1 MPLDP
6 VHLDGIDDLA
16 RRITARYADEEHE
29 ADAVALWEALDPL
42 RVDGEVVVEPLDG
55 LHRGRVAPEAIALT
69 DDRFGRQ
76 YGVDSGTL
84 NPRRFANGL
93 TVDVAHAA
101 LAGVPSDLDLHRRRT
116 VVTAV
121 HARDATL
128 RLDDDWQRFDDDH
141 TRGRLVHVPSD
152 LSAGEREAVHAA
164 ALYCAESRHLLDN
177 LDAVAATDGRSEGND
192 EGDDGRDDAPEHG
205 DGAPL
210 VVLDGPVQP
219 RGAVRWTAGDDA
231 LADSE
236 LADRVLRQYTAVVDG
251 CVDRG
256 LPLAGFV
263 KNPASRGIVAL
274 LSRVGPC
281 PWPTDVGF
289 WRALLRPGSGADGDG
304 GRRADTG
311 GGAGADD
318 GGEGPHLTFTNWF
331 ATSLF
336 AEDDEL
342 HSTTD
347 WTREPALDDGDYA
360 TTYMVVYDPR
370 DDLVYRAEAPRAVTA
385 DTDVRERLTRQ
396 VLKEVALEGVPRAV
410 GKADALARIGVDQK
424 RDLVRALER
433 ALDTVEQRSYDDERW
448 RVA

>member
-1 MPLDP
+1 
-6 VHLDGIDDLA
+6 
-16 RRITARYADEEHE
+16 
-29 ADAVALWEALDPL
+29 
-42 RVDGEVVVEPLDG
+42 
-55 LHRGRVAPEAIALT
+55 
-69 DDRFGRQ
+69 
-76 YGVDSGTL
+76 
-84 NPRRFANGL
+84 
-93 TVDVAHAA
+93 
-101 LAGVPSDLDLHRRRT
+101 
-116 VVTAV
+116 
-121 HARDATL
+121 
-128 RLDDDWQRFDDDH
+128 
-141 TRGRLVHVPSD
+141 
-152 LSAGEREAVHAA
+152 
-164 ALYCAESRHLLDN
+164 
-177 LDAVAATDGRSEGND
+177 
-192 EGDDGRDDAPEHG
+192 
-205 DGAPL
+205 
-210 VVLDGPVQP
+210 
-219 RGAVRWTAGDDA
+219 VRWTAGDDA

-289 WRALLRPGSGADGDG
+289 WRALLRPGSGGDGDG
-304 GRRADTG
+304 ALRV
-311 GGAGADD
+311 
-318 GGEGPHLTFTNWF
+318 GGEGRNAGRDGDGEERAHLTFTNWF

-385 DTDVRERLTRQ
+385 DADVRERLTRQ

-410 GKADALARIGVDQK
+410 GKADALARIGLDQK
-424 RDLVRALER
+424 RGLVRALER